1 MIIPKIDAVIF
12 DFDGTLC
19 DSLQVKEEAFGE
31 LYREYG
37 KKISHKVMA
46 FHRENLGVPRER
58 KFVHFQKNIVKGDYS
73 ENQISKLSLLFSNI
87 VKEKVI
93 SAPLLVGAKEFLED
107 NYKHLDIFLSSATPE
122 EELIEIVTKKE
133 LINFFKLIFGSPKTK
148 ISHINQIL
156 SMGYGK
162 DNVVYVGDAEQD
174 MIAASQTD
182 ISFIG
187 IDKNNFPSNTQT
199 IENLSKLTSALQ
211 SLKRVP

>member
-1 MIIPKIDAVIF
+1 M
-12 DFDGTLC
+12 
-19 DSLQVKEEAFGE
+19 
-31 LYREYG
+31 
-37 KKISHKVMA
+37 
-46 FHRENLGVPRER
+46 
-58 KFVHFQKNIVKGDYS
+58 
-73 ENQISKLSLLFSNI
+73 
-87 VKEKVI
+87 I

-156 SMGYGK
+156 SMGYKK
-162 DNVVYVGDAEQD
+162 DKVVYVGDAEQD